1 MRIPDSKEIDY
12 EMDGA
17 LAPEWDI
24 RDRESKEYYDRK
36 YDRRSEKYVSI
47 VYRALIP
54 LKKVHILKE
63 ILKFRNKY
71 IIN

>member
-12 EMDGA
+12 EMDGG

-36 YDRRSEKYVSI
+36 YDRRSEKYVSSI
-47 VYRALIP
+47 YWTLIP
-54 LKKVHILKE
+54 
-63 ILKFRNKY
+63 
-71 IIN
+71 

>member
-12 EMDGA
+12 EMDGG

-36 YDRRSEKYVSI
+36 YDRRSEKYVSLI
-47 VYRALIP
+47 YWALIP
-54 LKKVHILKE
+54 WKSARIE
-63 ILKFRNKY
+63 RNS
-71 IIN
+71 